1 MFLYRKLLVILF
13 VFLGFLLLLVRFLLR
28 ILLKRLL
35 VGIVIFLGV
44 VLFGIGLL
52 FLYFY

>member
-13 VFLGFLLLLVRFLLR
+13 VFLGFLLLLVRFLFR